1 MSQDCTIIIFGA
13 TGNLSKIKLMPAL
26 YHLDNAGKL
35 TSETRILACG
45 RRNWTNDSLR
55 DTARGWVAQKISGD
69 IDEQVMQ
76 RFCSRLEYFDG
87 DLDQP
92 DTYARLAALVAERA
106 CKNMA
111 FYMAIK
117 PQDFGAAVDQLSANG
132 LLEESQGWRRVVI
145 EKPFGYDLESA
156 RVLQE
161 HVARCLAERQ
171 VYRIDHYLAKGTVQ
185 NVLVFRFA
193 NLLLEPLWNR
203 NYIDHVQITHSEQL
217 GVGTRGRYYDTSG
230 ALRDM
235 IQSHLMQLLTLVAME
250 APVSMA
256 AEDMRDEKLK
266 VLKSVRSIRQDQV
279 EAHSHRA
286 QYTGGIMDGES
297 VPGYLEEDDIPEGST
312 TETYAALKLHI
323 DNWRWHGVP
332 FYLRTGKRMQ
342 EAKSMIAICFKKP
355 PRKYFQHAGV
365 KSGGR
370 NWLILGIQPDECLR
384 LEVTVKEPGLENL
397 TRTASLDASFLDDS
411 HRASDAYED
420 LLLDLIEGDQSQF
433 LRWDEVEW
441 AWRIVDPVLHAW
453 AADESN
459 IDSYAAGSWGAVKS
473 RRLFHHKNLRW
484 RHSIDIEE
492 RDE

>member
-1 MSQDCTIIIFGA
+1 MSQDCAIIIFGA

-35 TSETRILACG
+35 TSKTRILACG
-45 RRNWTNDSLR
+45 RRNWTSDSLR
-55 DTARGWVAQKISGD
+55 ETVREWVAQKTSGD

-92 DTYARLAALVAERA
+92 DTYGRLATLMAEHA

-117 PQDFGAAVDQLSANG
+117 PQDFGAAVDQLSASG
-132 LLEESQGWRRVVI
+132 LLEEGKGWRRVVI
-145 EKPFGYDLESA
+145 EKPFGSDLQSA
-156 RVLQE
+156 RRLQE
-161 HVARCLAERQ
+161 HVARCLRERQ
-171 VYRIDHYLAKGTVQ
+171 VFRIDHYLAKGTVQ

-235 IQSHLMQLLTLVAME
+235 VQSHLMQLLALVAME

-266 VLKSVRSIRQDQV
+266 VLKSVRPILHDQV
-279 EAHSHRA
+279 DVCSHRA
-286 QYTGGIMDGES
+286 QYTGGFLDGDP
-297 VPGYLEEDDIPEGST
+297 VCGYLEEQDIPQGST
-312 TETYAALKLHI
+312 TETYAALKLHV

-332 FYLRTGKRMQ
+332 FYLRTGKRMR

-355 PRKYFQHAGV
+355 PKKYFQHMGM

-384 LEVTVKEPGLENL
+384 LEVSVKEPGLEML
-397 TRTASLDASFLDDS
+397 TRTASLDASFLDDM

-420 LLLDLIEGDQSQF
+420 LLLDVIEGDQSLF

-453 AADESN
+453 EEDASSL
-459 IDSYAAGSWGAVKS
+459 DSYVAGSWGAVKS
-473 RRLFHHKNLRW
+473 RRLFHHKKLRW
-484 RHSIDIEE
+484 RHSVDIEE